1 MGFTTNSG
9 FFCGVHDELRFFW
22 GGSRRDRFFSGRAFV
37 PVVFFT
43 TRGQEVTR
51 GEG

>member
-1 MGFTTNSG
+1 MTSRRFV
-9 FFCGVHDELRFFW
+9 FGVHDELRFFG